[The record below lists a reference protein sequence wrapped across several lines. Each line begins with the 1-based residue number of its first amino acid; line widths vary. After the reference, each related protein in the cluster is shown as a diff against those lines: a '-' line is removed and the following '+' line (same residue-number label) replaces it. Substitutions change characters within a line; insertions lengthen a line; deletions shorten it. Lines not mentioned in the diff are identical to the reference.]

1 MYTENYSTV
10 EKLNDLHKSKGIVNS
25 WILKLNTIKME
36 ILPKSIYRFNAISI
50 KIPVVFEEMD
60 KLILK

>member
-1 MYTENYSTV
+1 
-10 EKLNDLHKSKGIVNS
+10 
-25 WILKLNTIKME
+25 ME

-50 KIPVVFEEMD
+50 KIPAVFEEMD

>member
-25 WILKLNTIKME
+25 WILKLTTIKME